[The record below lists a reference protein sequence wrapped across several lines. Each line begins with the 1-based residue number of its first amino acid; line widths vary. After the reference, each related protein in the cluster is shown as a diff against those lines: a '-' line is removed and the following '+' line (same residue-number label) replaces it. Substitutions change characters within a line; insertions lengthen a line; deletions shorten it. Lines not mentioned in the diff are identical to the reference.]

1 MPKEISDERYFAY
14 IAKATSDKY
23 GIGYDAAVFSIQLQT
38 GIEWNTKS
46 ISSVMGISK
55 REVEEAYTSAL
66 KKINRYRNGFGVSG
80 RGQMTMFNHD
90 PVDLEFL
97 EG

>member
-1 MPKEISDERYFAY
+1 MPKEISDEKYFAY

-23 GIGYDAAVFSIQLQT
+23 GIGYDAAVFSIQLQI
-38 GIEWNTKS
+38 GIEWNIKS

-55 REVEEAYTSAL
+55 REVEEAYLSAL
-66 KKINRYRNGFGVSG
+66 KKINRYRSGFGVSG
-80 RGQMTMFNHD
+80 RGQLTMFDHD
-90 PVDLEFL
+90 PIDLEFF

>member
-1 MPKEISDERYFAY
+1 MPKEISDEKYFAY
-14 IAKATSDKY
+14 LAKATSDKH
-23 GIGYDAAVFSIQLQT
+23 GIGYDAAVFYIQLQT

-55 REVEEAYTSAL
+55 REVEEAYISAL
-66 KKINRYRNGFGVSG
+66 KKINRYRSGFGVSG
-80 RGQMTMFNHD
+80 RGQMTMFDHD
-90 PVDLEFL
+90 PVDLYFL